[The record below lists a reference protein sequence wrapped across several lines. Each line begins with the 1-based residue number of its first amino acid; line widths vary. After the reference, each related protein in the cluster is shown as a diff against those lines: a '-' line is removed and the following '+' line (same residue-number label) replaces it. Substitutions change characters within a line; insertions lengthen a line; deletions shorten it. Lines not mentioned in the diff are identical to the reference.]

1 MGAENKYDLKLSP
14 SYNASGNPSTR
25 NELSMCRKLSSTS
38 SSSLNSNGT
47 QPEATPTSTSS
58 FQLSPIV
65 PAPTTAAARTS
76 LSTSKCS
83 AVTTT
88 TDSSAAKGGQMSS
101 CSIYSNRKCSSTSS
115 LVSDQQQLAASGRLA
130 VASGKQASST
140 DNLKETEKKTLTRA
154 KGDISLVSESDREN
168 ACGGGFSN
176 VALSPTQEEE
186 NEDEL
191 MDKVETSSH
200 QSNESGD
207 KCTTINLSGKVDGPL
222 IGLKSDFTANGLLA
236 TSNNNNELMAN
247 NNHSES
253 TKNDEDEQAENKENA
268 MSVSVP
274 NLSLNGGDV
283 SAMMNETETTAASL
297 MEAFSSLSRRSSSNN
312 NSNSLNNYNN
322 SFNSSNN
329 QLCNS
334 LVRLALAANFPDLI
348 AELLNELAGTE
359 NCSDI
364 LANQQLLSTAQSY
377 PSLSTNDANSTT
389 TMTLS
394 EARRNF
400 NPQPVSGNSS
410 GFTLSTSSELFENCT
425 TSLLSGIEDELD
437 ANDENDDE
445 LDEENEDY
453 DYVSLMDESSYDLQK
468 NKRKNCWDD
477 DFVLKRSSAG

>member
-14 SYNASGNPSTR
+14 NYNPSGNPSNR

-47 QPEATPTSTSS
+47 QPELTPTTVYP
-58 FQLSPIV
+58 LTPLAPLVPI
-65 PAPTTAAARTS
+65 PAVAAAARTS
-76 LSTSKCS
+76 ISKCT

-88 TDSSAAKGGQMSS
+88 TDSSAAKGSQMSS
-101 CSIYSNRKCSSTSS
+101 CSIYSTRKCSSTSS
-115 LVSDQQQLAASGRLA
+115 LVSDQQAASGRLA
-130 VASGKQASST
+130 VAACNQASST

-154 KGDISLVSESDREN
+154 KGDISLVSESDRES
-168 ACGGGFSN
+168 ACGGFSN

-191 MDKVETSSH
+191 MDRVETSSY
-200 QSNESGD
+200 QSNESSD
-207 KCTTINLSGKVDGPL
+207 KCSTTINLSGKTNEPL
-222 IGLKSDFTANGLLA
+222 MELKSDYSANGLMEA
-236 TSNNNNELMAN
+236 SNNNNELVAN
-247 NNHSES
+247 NNNGEP
-253 TKNDEDEQAENKENA
+253 TKNEEDEQAENKENA

-274 NLSLNGGDV
+274 NLALNGSDA
-283 SAMMNETETTAASL
+283 SAMLNETETTAASL

-312 NSNSLNNYNN
+312 NSNNLNNY
-322 SFNSSNN
+322 NSSNN

-334 LVRLALAANFPDLI
+334 LVRLALASNFPDLI

-359 NCSDI
+359 NCSSDI
-364 LANQQLLSTAQSY
+364 LQNPQLLSTAQSY
-377 PSLSTNDANSTT
+377 PSLSTNEAGSTT

-394 EARRNF
+394 DARRTF

-425 TSLLSGIEDELD
+425 SSLLSGIEDELD
-437 ANDENDDE
+437 VNDENDE

-453 DYVSLMDESSYDLQK
+453 DYVSLMDESSSSSYDLQK
-468 NKRKNCWDD
+468 NKRKNVWDD
-477 DFVLKRSSAG
+477 DYVLKRSSAG